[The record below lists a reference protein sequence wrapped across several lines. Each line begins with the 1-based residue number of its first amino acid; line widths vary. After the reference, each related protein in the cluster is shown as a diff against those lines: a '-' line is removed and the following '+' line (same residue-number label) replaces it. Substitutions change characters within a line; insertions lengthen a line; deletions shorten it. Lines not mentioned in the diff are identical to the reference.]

1 MVVEFEPKIIGFL
14 CNWCSYAGAD
24 LAGVSRI
31 QYPPNIRVI
40 RVMCSG
46 RVDPVIVLEM
56 FANGA
61 DGVIVMGCHPGECHY
76 LEGNLYAE
84 RRIKMLEKLM
94 ACAGLEPE
102 RLRLEWV
109 SASEGAQFADI
120 VKDFTSQLK
129 RLGQSPL
136 TGEKPDE
143 TALAGVRAAERAAGN
158 SRLRTLVGREKELT
172 EEGNVYGETVPQE
185 EFNKLM
191 EQSVKEEY
199 LRSRIYL
206 LTKNRSASVEEL
218 ARRLGVDSQIVLRH
232 IVVMRRRGLLAMD
245 RIDGDTPLYVA
256 LEETR

>member
-1 MVVEFEPKIIGFL
+1 MVEFEPKIIGFL

-56 FANGA
+56 FENGA

-84 RRIKMLEKLM
+84 WRIKMLKKLM

-109 SASEGAQFADI
+109 SAAEGSRFANMI
-120 VKDFTSQLK
+120 KDFTNELK
-129 RLGQSPL
+129 SLGPSPL
-136 TGEKPDE
+136 ASEKPDE
-143 TALAGVRAAERAAGN
+143 TILASIRAAGRAAGT
-158 SRLRTLVGREKELT
+158 SRLRTLVGREKELA
-172 EEGNVYGETVPQE
+172 EGENVYGEKVTQE
-185 EFNKLM
+185 EFDELM
-191 EQSVKEEY
+191 EESVKEEH

-206 LTKNRSASVEEL
+206 LTKDKSMSVKEL
-218 ARRLGVDSQIVLRH
+218 AKHLSVDTRVVLRH
-232 IVVMRRRGLLAMD
+232 IVVLRRKGLLAMD
-245 RIDGDTPLYVA
+245 RIEGSSPLYVA
-256 LEETR
+256 LEAR

>member
-1 MVVEFEPKIIGFL
+1 MVEFEPKIIGFL

-61 DGVIVMGCHPGECHY
+61 DGVMVMGCHPGECHY

-84 RRIKMLEKLM
+84 RRIKMLKKLM
-94 ACAGLEPE
+94 VCAGLEPE

-109 SASEGAQFADI
+109 SAAEGSRFANM
-120 VKDFTSQLK
+120 VKDFTIQL
-129 RLGQSPL
+129 RSLGPSPL
-136 TGEKPDE
+136 ASGKPDE
-143 TALAGVRAAERAAGN
+143 LILASIRAAERAAGT
-158 SRLRTLVGREKELT
+158 SRLRMLVGREKKLA
-172 EEGNVYGETVPQE
+172 EEENVYGEKVTQE
-185 EFNKLM
+185 EFDELM
-191 EQSVKEEY
+191 EESVKEEH

-206 LTKNRSASVEEL
+206 LAKDKSMSVKEL
-218 ARRLGVDSQIVLRH
+218 AKHLGVDTRVVLRH
-232 IVVMRRRGLLAMD
+232 IVFLRRKGLLAMD
-245 RIDGDTPLYVA
+245 RIEGSSPLYVA
-256 LEETR
+256 LEAR

>member
-1 MVVEFEPKIIGFL
+1 MVEFEPKIIGFL

-61 DGVIVMGCHPGECHY
+61 DGVMVMGCHPGECHY

-84 RRIKMLEKLM
+84 RRIKMLKKLM

-109 SASEGAQFADI
+109 SAAEGSRFADI
-120 VKDFTSQLK
+120 VKDFTNQLK
-129 RLGQSPL
+129 RLGPSPL
-136 TGEKPDE
+136 AGEKPDE
-143 TALAGVRAAERAAGN
+143 TVFAGVRAAERAAGT
-158 SRLRTLVGREKELT
+158 SRLRTLVGREKKLT
-172 EEGNVYGETVPQE
+172 EEENVYGEKIAQE
-185 EFNKLM
+185 EFDKLM
-191 EQSVKEEY
+191 EESVKEEY

-206 LTKNRSASVEEL
+206 LTKNKSMSVEEL
-218 ARRLGVDSQIVLRH
+218 ATCLGVDPQIVLRH

-245 RIDGDTPLYVA
+245 RIEGDSPLYIA
-256 LEETR
+256 LEEAR

>member
-1 MVVEFEPKIIGFL
+1 MLEFEPRIVSFL

-61 DGVIVMGCHPGECHY
+61 DGILVMGCHPGECHY

-84 RRIKMLEKLM
+84 RRIKMLKKLM
-94 ACAGLEPE
+94 TCAGLESE

-109 SASEGAQFADI
+109 SAAEGARFADI
-120 VKDFTSQLK
+120 VKDFTNQLK
-129 RLGQSPL
+129 SLGRSPL
-136 TGEKPDE
+136 AEETPDE
-143 TALAGVRAAERAAGN
+143 TLLAGVRAAERAAGT
-158 SRLRTLVGREKELT
+158 SRLRTLVGREKGLI
-172 EEGNVYGETVPQE
+172 EEGNVYGEKVEQAEFDKLMDESIKE
-185 EFNKLM
+185 EF
-191 EQSVKEEY
+191 

-206 LTKNRSASVEEL
+206 LAKDNSISVEEL
-218 ARRLGVDSQIVLRH
+218 SKHLGVDSETVLRH
-232 IVVMRRRGLLAMD
+232 VVVMRRSGLVKMD
-245 RIDGDTPLYVA
+245 RIEGDSPLYIA
-256 LEETR
+256 LEAR

>member
-1 MVVEFEPKIIGFL
+1 MLEFEPKIIGFL

-61 DGVIVMGCHPGECHY
+61 DGILVMGCHPGECHY

-84 RRIKMLEKLM
+84 RRIKMLKKLI
-94 ACAGLEPE
+94 ACAGLESE

-109 SASEGAQFADI
+109 SAAEGARFADI
-120 VKDFTSQLK
+120 VKDFTNQLK
-129 RLGQSPL
+129 SLGRSPL
-136 TGEKPDE
+136 AGEKPDE
-143 TALAGVRAAERAAGN
+143 TLLAGVRAAQRAAGA

-172 EEGNVYGETVPQE
+172 EEENVYGERVEQREFDKLMDESIRE
-185 EFNKLM
+185 EF
-191 EQSVKEEY
+191 

-206 LTKNRSASVEEL
+206 LAKDNSTSVEEL
-218 ARRLGVDSQIVLRH
+218 SKNLDVDSEIVLRH
-232 IVVMRRRGLLAMD
+232 IVVMKRRGLLKMD
-245 RIDGDTPLYVA
+245 RIEGDNPLYIA
-256 LEETR
+256 LEEAR

>member
-1 MVVEFEPKIIGFL
+1 MVEFEPKIIGFL

-76 LEGNLYAE
+76 LEGNFYAE
-84 RRIKMLEKLM
+84 RRIKMLKRLIE
-94 ACAGLEPE
+94 CTGLEPE

-109 SASEGAQFADI
+109 SASEGTRFAG
-120 VKDFTSQLK
+120 VVEDFTNQI
-129 RLGQSPL
+129 RHLGPSPL
-136 TGEKPDE
+136 AGEKPDE
-143 TALAGVRAAERAAGN
+143 AILACVRAAERAAAT
-158 SRLRTLVGREKELT
+158 SRLRTLVGREKKLT
-172 EEGNVYGETVPQE
+172 EEENVYGEKVAQE
-185 EFNKLM
+185 EFDKLM
-191 EQSVKEEY
+191 EESVKEEY

-206 LTKNRSASVEEL
+206 LAKNKSMSVEEL
-218 ARRLGVDSQIVLRH
+218 AKWLGVDPQIVLRH
-232 IVVMRRRGLLAMD
+232 IVVMKRRGLLKMD
-245 RIDGDTPLYVA
+245 RIEGDSPLYVA
-256 LEETR
+256 LEAR

>member
-1 MVVEFEPKIIGFL
+1 MLEFEPKIIGFL

-56 FANGA
+56 FADGA
-61 DGVIVMGCHPGECHY
+61 DGVLVMGCHPGECHY

-84 RRIKMLEKLM
+84 RRIKMLKRLIT
-94 ACAGLEPE
+94 CTGLEPE

-109 SASEGAQFADI
+109 SAAEGSRFADI
-120 VKDFTSQLK
+120 VKDFTNQIR
-129 RLGQSPL
+129 RLGPSPL
-136 TGEKPDE
+136 AGEKADE
-143 TALAGVRAAERAAGN
+143 TILACVRAAERAAGT

-172 EEGNVYGETVPQE
+172 EDGNVYGEKVAQE
-185 EFNKLM
+185 EFDELM
-191 EQSVKEEY
+191 EESVKEEY

-206 LTKNRSASVEEL
+206 QAKGKSISVEEL
-218 ARRLGVDSQIVLRH
+218 TKHLGVDSEIVLRH
-232 IVVMRRRGLLAMD
+232 IVVMKRRGLLKMD
-245 RIDGDTPLYVA
+245 RIEGDNPLYMA
-256 LEETR
+256 LEAR

>member
-1 MVVEFEPKIIGFL
+1 MVEFEPKIIGFL

-84 RRIKMLEKLM
+84 RRIKMLKKLM
-94 ACAGLEPE
+94 VCTGLEPE

-109 SASEGAQFADI
+109 SAAEGSRFANM
-120 VKDFTSQLK
+120 VKDFTIQL
-129 RLGQSPL
+129 RSLGPSPL
-136 TGEKPDE
+136 ASEKPDE
-143 TALAGVRAAERAAGN
+143 LILAGIRAAERAAGT
-158 SRLRTLVGREKELT
+158 SRLRTLVGREKKLA
-172 EEGNVYGETVPQE
+172 EEENVYGEKVTQE
-185 EFNKLM
+185 EFDELM
-191 EQSVKEEY
+191 EESVKEEH

-206 LTKNRSASVEEL
+206 LAKDKSMSVKEL
-218 ARRLGVDSQIVLRH
+218 AKHLGVDTRVVLRH
-232 IVVMRRRGLLAMD
+232 IVVLRRKGLLAMD
-245 RIDGDTPLYVA
+245 RIEGSSPLYVA
-256 LEETR
+256 LEAR

>member
-1 MVVEFEPKIIGFL
+1 MLEFEPKIIGFL

-61 DGVIVMGCHPGECHY
+61 DGILVMGCHPGECHY

-84 RRIKMLEKLM
+84 RRIKMLKKLI
-94 ACAGLEPE
+94 ACAGLESE

-109 SASEGAQFADI
+109 SAAEGARFADI
-120 VKDFTSQLK
+120 VKDFTNQLK
-129 RLGQSPL
+129 SLGRSPL
-136 TGEKPDE
+136 AGEKPDE
-143 TALAGVRAAERAAGN
+143 TLLAGVRAAQRAAGA
-158 SRLRTLVGREKELT
+158 SRLRTLVGREKQLT
-172 EEGNVYGETVPQE
+172 EEENVYGEKVEQVEFDELMDESIRE
-185 EFNKLM
+185 EF
-191 EQSVKEEY
+191 

-206 LTKNRSASVEEL
+206 LAKDNSMSVEEL
-218 ARRLGVDSQIVLRH
+218 SKNLDVDSEIVLRH
-232 IVVMRRRGLLAMD
+232 IVVMKRRGLLKMD
-245 RIDGDTPLYVA
+245 RIEGDNPLYIA
-256 LEETR
+256 LEEAR